1 MHWFFVYSNGVKL
14 KPLKRAPVMLAVA
27 VITFLCGLCLLRL
40 ELFERLECMTYDLR
54 AKTALHF
61 SAPVATN
68 LSLVAIDDSSIIAVQ
83 NGSLGFHF
91 GLAWPRQV
99 YGRLVEELSAQGAKA
114 VAFDVQFE
122 ELRPDHP
129 PVQMADGSLVES
141 DDFFALQMRRATNVI
156 LATTADAPLP
166 DLFATNT
173 LAPGDISTE
182 KDPDGVLRQ
191 VKAFRIYRKWHPL
204 FKQVEANPDYGVD
217 LSKAK
222 FAPGKIILPQN
233 GLTNTIEIPVDA
245 ENNFS
250 LADFVGDK
258 LPPGVAPKAKAF
270 TDERVWQMG
279 IVLAAQEL
287 KLDLQ
292 KAEVE
297 LPCGK
302 IILHGANGIER
313 TIPVDRDGYFYI
325 DWRLKPND
333 PRLLEA
339 PIESLLLQDKQRLSG
354 ETNGLTDVFRNK
366 LVIVGSTAQGNN
378 LTDRGAT
385 PLDKDTFLVSK
396 HWNIANSI
404 ITGQFI
410 WRASLPLE
418 LALIILLG
426 ALTVFL
432 TWQLRAVVASG
443 ATFMLAVIYIAV
455 AFFAFVKFRFWLPVV
470 FPVGGAMLAEH
481 LTLVVYR
488 VVFEEGQKR
497 HVKSVFSKIVAPDIV
512 NELLQS
518 EKLSLGGGRQ
528 EITVWFSDVR
538 GFTQFTDES
547 QTKVLDHIR
556 EHKLSGA
563 EAEAAI
569 NDEARETL
577 ATVNLYLGAVADA
590 IKRHKGTLDKYIG
603 DCAMAF
609 WNAPIANEKHAAACV
624 HAAIDAQ
631 RAIYELNL
639 KRVEENQKRELE
651 NMMGGGER
659 PKPRLAVLTLGSG
672 INTGMATVGLMGSNE
687 HLLNYTVFGREVN
700 LASRLEALS
709 GRSRIVISEA
719 TYNHLLRDD
728 PELAALCIALPPAKV
743 KGIVAEIKTYE
754 VPWRPPGASPFDEEL
769 FSTTK
774 PGEGTSFTG
783 IIQRESN

>member
-1 MHWFFVYSNGVKL
+1 LRWFFVYSDGVKL
-14 KPLKRAPVMLAVA
+14 KPLKRTPVILAVA
-27 VITFLCGLCLLRL
+27 VLVFVCGLRLLGL
-40 ELFERLECMTYDLR
+40 DFFERLERMTYDLR

-68 LSLVAIDDSSIIAVQ
+68 LALVAIEDSSIVAVQ

-99 YGRLVEELSAQGAKA
+99 YGRLVEELSAQGANA

-141 DDFFALQMRRATNVI
+141 DDYFALQMRLATNVI

-166 DLFATNT
+166 DLFATNM

-182 KDPDGVLRQ
+182 KDSDGVLRQ
-191 VKAFRIYRKWHPL
+191 VKAFRIYRQWHPL
-204 FKQVEANPDYGVD
+204 FKKAADDYGVD
-217 LSKAK
+217 LQNAK
-222 FAPGKIILPQN
+222 FAPGKIILPQT
-233 GLTNTIEIPVDA
+233 GTTNTVEISVDA

-250 LADFVGDK
+250 VADFVGDK
-258 LPPGVAPKAKAF
+258 LPHGVAPKAKAF

-292 KAEVE
+292 NAEVD
-297 LPCGK
+297 LAHGK
-302 IILHGANGIER
+302 IILRGVNGIER
-313 TIPVDRDGYFYI
+313 TIPVDHDGFFFI

-333 PRLLEA
+333 PHLLEA
-339 PIESLLLQDKQRLSG
+339 PIESLLWQDKQRLSG
-354 ETNGLTDVFRNK
+354 ETNGLTDAFRNK
-366 LVIVGSTAQGNN
+366 LVVVGSTAQGNN

-385 PLDKDTFLVSK
+385 PLDSDTFLVSK
-396 HWNIANSI
+396 HWNIANSVL
-404 ITGQFI
+404 TGRFI
-410 WRASLPLE
+410 RRASLPLE
-418 LALIILLG
+418 LALIIFLG

-432 TWQLRAVVASG
+432 TWQLRAVAASG
-443 ATFMLAVIYIAV
+443 ATFLLAVIYVAI
-455 AFFAFVKFRFWLPVV
+455 AFFAFVKFRFWLPLI
-470 FPVGGAMLAEH
+470 FPLGGAMLAEH
-481 LTLVVYR
+481 LMLVVYR
-488 VVFEEGQKR
+488 VVFEESQKR
-497 HVKSVFSKIVAPDIV
+497 HVKSVFSKMLAPEVV
-512 NELLQS
+512 NELLQL
-518 EKLSLGGGRQ
+518 EKLSLGGGRH
-528 EITVWFSDVR
+528 EVTVWFSDVR
-538 GFTQFTDES
+538 GFTAFTDEA
-547 QTKVLDHIR
+547 QAKVIEFIR

-563 EAEAAI
+563 DAESAI
-569 NDEARETL
+569 NEEARETL

-609 WNAPIANEKHAAACV
+609 WNAPVPNAQHAAACV
-624 HAAIDAQ
+624 RAAVDAQ

-651 NMMGGGER
+651 NMMGDGR
-659 PKPRLAVLTLGSG
+659 PKPRLPVLTLGSG

-700 LASRLEALS
+700 LASRLEAHS
-709 GRSRIVISEA
+709 GRSRIVISDA
-719 TYNHLLRDD
+719 TYKHLLRDD
-728 PELAALCIALPPAKV
+728 PKLAATCIALPPVKV
-743 KGIVAEIKTYE
+743 KGIVAEIKIYE

-769 FSTTK
+769 FSSTK

>member
-1 MHWFFVYSNGVKL
+1 MTL
-14 KPLKRAPVMLAVA
+14 KPIKRAPVILTVTVLALV
-27 VITFLCGLCLLRL
+27 CGLRLLRL
-40 ELFERLECMTYDLR
+40 DFLERPEWMTYDLR
-54 AKTALHF
+54 AKAALHF

-68 LSLVAIDDSSIIAVQ
+68 LALVALQDSSIVAVQ

-129 PVQMADGSLVES
+129 AVQMADGSLVES
-141 DDFFALQMRRATNVI
+141 DDYFALQMRLATNVI

-166 DLFATNT
+166 ELFATNA

-182 KDPDGVLRQ
+182 KDSDGVLRS

-204 FKQVEANPDYGVD
+204 FEKAADDYGVD
-217 LSKAK
+217 LSSAK
-222 FAPGKIILPQN
+222 IVPGKIILSQT
-233 GLTNTIEIPVDA
+233 GTTNTFPISVDA

-287 KLDLQ
+287 KLDLAN
-292 KAEVE
+292 AEID
-297 LPCGK
+297 LPRGK
-302 IILHGANGIER
+302 IILRGPNGIER
-313 TIPVDRDGYFYI
+313 TIPVDRDGFFYV

-333 PRLLEA
+333 PHLLEA
-339 PIESLLLQDKQRLSG
+339 PVESLLWQDKQRLSG
-354 ETNGLTDVFRNK
+354 ETNGLTDAFRGK
-366 LVIVGSTAQGNN
+366 LVVVGSTAQGNN

-385 PLDKDTFLVSK
+385 PLEKDTFLVTK
-396 HWNIANSI
+396 HWNIANSV
-404 ITGQFI
+404 ITGQFVR
-410 WRASLPLE
+410 RASLPLE
-418 LALIILLG
+418 IALIIFLG

-432 TWQLRAVVASG
+432 TWQLRAVAASA
-443 ATFMLAVIYIAV
+443 ATFLLAVAYIAV
-455 AFFAFVKFRFWLPVV
+455 AFFAFVKFRFWLPLV
-470 FPVGGAMLAEH
+470 FPLAGAMLVEH
-481 LTLVVYR
+481 LMLVVYR

-497 HVKSVFSKIVAPDIV
+497 HVKTVFSKIVSPDVV
-512 NELLQS
+512 NELLQL

-547 QTKVLDHIR
+547 QAKALEFIR
-556 EHKLSGA
+556 EQNLAGA
-563 EAEAAI
+563 EAEAAV
-569 NDEARETL
+569 NDEAHETL

-609 WNAPIANEKHAAACV
+609 WNAPVPNPKHAADCV
-624 HAAIDAQ
+624 RAAIDAQ

-651 NMMGGGER
+651 NMMGGGDGR
-659 PKPRLAVLTLGSG
+659 PKPRLAILTLGSG

-700 LASRLEALS
+700 LASRLEAVS

-719 TYNHLLRDD
+719 TYKHLLRDD
-728 PELAALCIALPPAKV
+728 AELAATCVALPPVKV
-743 KGIVAEIKTYE
+743 KGIVAEITIYE

-769 FSTTK
+769 FSSTK